1 LTFFEIFREKN
12 DIKTI
17 IKMNKDINKFIDKKG
32 ILFLTL
38 LQYVLSLWLMLVG
51 SKINQY
57 SSEEKNISE
66 DWVKSRTSATKQLKK
81 AQHERIR

>member
-66 DWVKSRTSATKQLKK
+66 DWVKSRTSATVLLNN
-81 AQHERIR
+81 

>member
-1 LTFFEIFREKN
+1 MTFFDIFRETN

-17 IKMNKDINKFIDKKG
+17 ITMNKDINKFIDNRG
-32 ILFLTL
+32 IFFLTL

-57 SSEEKNISE
+57 SSEEKE
-66 DWVKSRTSATKQLKK
+66 YAKRKTKYVLDGI
-81 AQHERIR
+81 ELDDTN